1 MAASARSAD
10 PAAPARRTR
19 KSAAVRREEIIEAA
33 IVHFATTG
41 YNGTSTEA
49 IARDAG
55 ISQPYLFRLFRT
67 KRELFVACYDRMCER
82 LAEIFREA
90 AAAAP
95 PEEIIS
101 SLGKAYI
108 ERLLPDRTML
118 LMQMQAYAACSD
130 PEIQAHVRR
139 RYVEQVRDIQRLTGA
154 DTAKVWSFFSHG
166 MLLNV
171 AASLDLQAI
180 AGEEPWLAD
189 WLDPGAMIAQES
201 DDAGTGA

>member
-1 MAASARSAD
+1 MASTARSTD

-67 KRELFVACYDRMCER
+67 KRELFLACYDRLCER

-90 AAAAP
+90 AETAP
-95 PEEIIS
+95 PDGRVKA
-101 SLGKAYI
+101 LGRAYI
-108 ERLLPDRTML
+108 EKLLPDRTML
-118 LMQMQAYAACSD
+118 LLQMQAYAACSD

-139 RYVEQVRDIQRLTGA
+139 RYVEQVRGIQRLTGA

-189 WLDPGAMIAQES
+189 WLDPGAMIAES
-201 DDAGTGA
+201 HDAGG